1 MRGRIA
7 SCPTNGVEHDAKN
20 KKTPKKSAFRAK
32 PAEKE
37 RVTIIPDSDAGLRLL
52 DVLERI
58 ANETGSLENSPEK
71 SA

>member
-1 MRGRIA
+1 MKGRIA
-7 SCPTNGVEHDAKN
+7 SCPSTGVEHDAK
-20 KKTPKKSAFRAK
+20 KTKTPKKSALRAK
-32 PAEKE
+32 PAPKQ

-58 ANETGSLENSPEK
+58 ANEAGSLENSPEK

>member
-1 MRGRIA
+1 MKGRIT
-7 SCPTNGVEHDAKN
+7 SCPSTGVEHDAK
-20 KKTPKKSAFRAK
+20 KTKTPKKSAFRAK

-37 RVTIIPDSDAGLRLL
+37 RVTIIPDNDAGLRLL

>member
-1 MRGRIA
+1 MKGRIA
-7 SCPTNGVEHDAKN
+7 SCPTTGVEHDAKN
-20 KKTPKKSAFRAK
+20 KKSPTQSAFRLK
-32 PAEKE
+32 PGEKE

-71 SA
+71 FA